1 MTSLR
6 NGRRTGL
13 GAHGSLFATVVV
25 AGTALSFVVAAQAQ
39 TIGLRGKVEEE
50 ELAALLRQPSLAN
63 RPSKLTA
70 KAEDPEKKA
79 DAKPRVTPT
88 EDEEAKDDG
97 ANDLQS
103 VFGDE
108 PPGDA
113 NATDGADAAAGPRSI
128 PTVIK
133 APEPAK
139 TVDDTREE
147 AKAVSRLEPVDNEAA
162 NERARSDNT
171 AIEPI
176 DNRDITAETDP
187 FAAPGIGVGAFV
199 LRPSL
204 EQGISS
210 TSNASNGS
218 GPALF
223 SETTLRLGLTSN
235 WARHA
240 LSVDSYGTWLQTVSG
255 TADPEPKAGVDA
267 KLRLDLEGPWT
278 GNARLA
284 WQLAREDAD
293 SATPLPAGTSRPIL
307 NELDA
312 SLGIAKDEG
321 KARLSARLDARRL
334 SYGDATLSAG
344 GTLSQKERNQTYLA
358 SVLRAGYEISPA
370 VIPFAEAEVGRRI
383 YDLRLDTAGYERSA
397 THTALRA
404 GLAFAPD
411 EKFNGE
417 FAAGWLRET
426 FDDSR
431 LAPISG
437 LSLLASANWSP
448 ERETT
453 IRLTGST
460 TVEGTTTAGSSGS
473 LLYAGEVSA
482 TRQLRANLSVEAAL
496 QASLRDY
503 TGSNDRDVILAAS
516 AGFTWWL
523 NRYLAVTGRARHEV
537 LNSTISGNSSR
548 TTSAFLGIKIQR

>member
-1 MTSLR
+1 MTPLR

-25 AGTALSFVVAAQAQ
+25 AGAALSFAVAAQAQ
-39 TIGLRGKVEEE
+39 TIGLRGKIEEE
-50 ELAALLRQPSLAN
+50 ELAAALRQPSLAN
-63 RPSKLTA
+63 RPSKLTS
-70 KAEDPEKKA
+70 KGEDPEKKA
-79 DAKPRVTPT
+79 EAPTRSRST
-88 EDEEAKDDG
+88 EDEEPKDDG
-97 ANDLQS
+97 AGDLQS

-113 NATDGADAAAGPRSI
+113 NAADTAKGSPSL

-139 TVDDTREE
+139 AADE
-147 AKAVSRLEPVDNEAA
+147 APADVKAVSRAEPVDNEAA
-162 NERARSDNT
+162 NDRARSDNT
-171 AIEPI
+171 AAQAI

-204 EQGISS
+204 EQGLSS

-278 GNARLA
+278 ANARLA
-284 WQLAREDAD
+284 WQLARENAD
-293 SATPLPAGTSRPIL
+293 SATPLPAGTSRPIQ

-321 KARLSARLDARRL
+321 KARLSARIDARRL

-358 SVLRAGYEISPA
+358 SVLRAGYEVSPA
-370 VIPFAEAEVGRRI
+370 VIPFAEAEIGRRI

-453 IRLTGST
+453 IRLTGTT

-473 LLYAGEVSA
+473 LLYAGELSA
-482 TRQLRANLSVEAAL
+482 TRQLRANLSVEAGL

-503 TGSNDRDVILAAS
+503 TGSSDRDVILAAS

-548 TTSAFLGIKIQR
+548 TTTAFLGIKIQR